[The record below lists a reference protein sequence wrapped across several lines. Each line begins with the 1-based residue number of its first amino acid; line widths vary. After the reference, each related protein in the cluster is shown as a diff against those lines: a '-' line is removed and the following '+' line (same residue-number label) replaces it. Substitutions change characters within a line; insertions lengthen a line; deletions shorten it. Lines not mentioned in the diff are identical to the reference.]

1 MFDSDSELIN
11 EAYNKMS
18 VDKSLGTFVRW
29 GGLSPVIQK
38 GYKQTRGPDATFHTP
53 PAKRGIYAFPI
64 KWVETFLLG
73 GIDRSNQRPRT
84 FKHYGD
90 IWHHLNANLSDD
102 DILKESGAWV
112 KTTFDVWG
120 AEFKKALH
128 ENSKRKFQL
137 NRLRAGAELE
147 GDFFDLAPF
156 SGDHVEVF
164 IERIQPRTRL

>member
-38 GYKQTRGPDATFHTP
+38 GYKQTRGPDATFHSP
-53 PAKRGIYAFPI
+53 PTRRGIYAFPI
-64 KWVETFLLG
+64 KWIEKFLLG
-73 GIDRSNQRPRT
+73 GVDRSHQRPRT

-90 IWHHLNANLSDD
+90 IWHHLDVSND

-112 KTTFDVWG
+112 KTSFDVW
-120 AEFKKALH
+120 AREFKKELH
-128 ENSKRKFQL
+128 KNTRSTFHI

-164 IERIQPRTRL
+164 IERIQSRRRL